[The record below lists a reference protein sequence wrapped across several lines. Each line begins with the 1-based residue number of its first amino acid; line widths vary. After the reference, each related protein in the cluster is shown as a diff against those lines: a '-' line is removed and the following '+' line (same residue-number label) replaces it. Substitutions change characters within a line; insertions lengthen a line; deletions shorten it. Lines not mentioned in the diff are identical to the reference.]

1 MNGHTEVDTMDQG
14 MLLAGEWVRRDRVI
28 EVEDPATQG
37 IIGSVPMAT
46 REDAEAAV
54 RSASTAQRA
63 WARRTPMERGDV
75 LRRWARLVERD
86 ADRLAELI
94 VHEQGKPLAEAR
106 GEVKATSMFFDYA
119 ASFDRHLTGDVM
131 PADAP
136 NEQMWIVPSP
146 VGVVVAITPWNYP
159 AAIPARKIG
168 PALVAGNALI
178 LKPNSLTPLTALELG
193 RLSEEAGVPSGV
205 FQVLTGPGAEV
216 GEALV
221 RHPLTRLVTFT
232 GSTATGKRLIQLAA
246 ENVTVVSL
254 ELGGKAPFIVM
265 DDADLD
271 RAVADAIVTRFIN
284 CGQTCICNERTYV
297 HERIAP
303 AFLER
308 FVEAA
313 RALPVGDPMAA
324 TTRVGPKVSQDELEK
339 VEAHLQAAQ
348 AAGARTLTGGKRLSE
363 GAYARGYWMEPTVL
377 ADVRQ
382 DMPIM
387 REEVFGPVVPVMTFR
402 DFDEVIGLAN
412 DSRYGLAGY
421 LYTRDV
427 DRVMRAVRD
436 LECGE
441 LYVNRGP
448 GESIH
453 GYHAGWKESGIG
465 GDDGR
470 YGMEHYI
477 RRKTVYLRFEG

>member
-1 MNGHTEVDTMDQG
+1 MNGHAEVGAMDQG
-14 MLLAGEWVRRDRVI
+14 MLLAGDWVRRDRVI
-28 EVEDPATQG
+28 EVEDPATQD
-37 IIGSVPMAT
+37 IIATVPEATPEDAT
-46 REDAEAAV
+46 RALHAA
-54 RSASTAQRA
+54 ATAQRD
-63 WARRTPMERGDV
+63 WARRTAMDRGDV
-75 LRRWARLVERD
+75 LRRWARLIE
-86 ADRLAELI
+86 ASAEGLAGII
-94 VHEQGKPLAEAR
+94 VREQGKPLAEAR
-106 GEVKATSMFFDYA
+106 GEVQGTIKFFDYA
-119 ASFDRHLTGDVM
+119 ASFDRHLMGDVV
-131 PADAP
+131 PADSP
-136 NEQMWIVPSP
+136 NEQMWNVPSP

-159 AAIPARKIG
+159 AVIPARKIA
-168 PALVAGNALI
+168 PALVAGNALV
-178 LKPNSLTPLTALELG
+178 LKPNSLTPLAALELG
-193 RLSEEAGVPSGV
+193 RLGQEAGVPSGV
-205 FQVLTGPGAEV
+205 FQVLTGPGATI

-221 RHPLTRLVTFT
+221 RDPITRLVTFT

-246 ENVTVVSL
+246 EHVTVVSL

-297 HERIAP
+297 HERVAP

-313 RALPVGDPMAA
+313 RTLPVGDPMADG
-324 TTRVGPKVSQDELEK
+324 TRVGPKVSLEELQK
-339 VEAHLQAAQ
+339 VEAQLEAARS
-348 AAGARTLTGGKRLSE
+348 AGATTLTGGRRLTE
-363 GAYARGYWMEPTVL
+363 GRYARGYWMEPTVL
-377 ADVRQ
+377 TDVRQ

-387 REEVFGPVVPVMTFR
+387 REEVFGPVVPVMKFR

-421 LYTRDV
+421 LYTKDV

-441 LYVNRGP
+441 LFVNRGP

-465 GDDGR
+465 GDDGK

-477 RRKTVYLRFEG
+477 RRKTVYLRYEG